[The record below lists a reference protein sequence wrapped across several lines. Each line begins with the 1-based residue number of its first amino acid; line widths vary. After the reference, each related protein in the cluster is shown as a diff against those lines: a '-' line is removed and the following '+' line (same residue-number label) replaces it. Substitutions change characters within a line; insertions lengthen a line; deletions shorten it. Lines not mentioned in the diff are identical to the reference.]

1 MKQLIIIIFI
11 ILGVYSCAPKVIYK
25 DHTEYI
31 NTRDSIYINNFIKD
45 SIYVYKNGDTVLIER
60 FNIIYKDKY
69 QLKRDSIFIKD
80 TINTISER
88 KVVEYK
94 TNYKGWFWF
103 GGLLLLIIGYIF
115 IKVRYG
121 KIF

>member
-1 MKQLIIIIFI
+1 MKHLLIITFI
-11 ILGVYSCAPKVIYK
+11 ILGLFSCSPKRIYQERV
-25 DHTEYI
+25 EYI
-31 NTRDSIYINNFIKD
+31 NTKDSIYVNNFIKD
-45 SIYVYKNGDTVLIER
+45 SVYVYKNGDTILIDR
-60 FNIIYKDKY
+60 FNIIYKDRY

-80 TINTISER
+80 TINTISEK

-94 TNYKGWFWF
+94 TNYKGWVWF
-103 GGLLLLIIGYIF
+103 GGLLLLVILYLF

>member
-1 MKQLIIIIFI
+1 M
-11 ILGVYSCAPKVIYK
+11 ILGLYSCSPKIIYQ
-25 DHTEYI
+25 DRVHTEYI
-31 NTRDSIYINNFIKD
+31 NIKDSIYINNFIKD
-45 SIYVYKNGDTVLIER
+45 SVFLYKNGDTILIER

-69 QLKRDSIFIKD
+69 HLKRDSIFIRD
-80 TINTISER
+80 TINTISE
-88 KVVEYK
+88 VVEYK

-103 GGLLLLIIGYIF
+103 GGLVLLIIGYIF